1 MTELLNRWKSI
12 LRIKRNRE
20 RSRKL
25 DEKLRKFRL
34 YQNIRDAIGG
44 VDIIGND
51 KQGKKMVFGHGEQAP
66 RKRKLPVSLRDKLN
80 FR

>member
-1 MTELLNRWKSI
+1 MTGGI
-12 LRIKRNRE
+12 LEYKVILDFIIGFHRGECFE

-44 VDIIGND
+44 RYY
-51 KQGKKMVFGHGEQAP
+51 
-66 RKRKLPVSLRDKLN
+66 RK
-80 FR
+80 

>member
-1 MTELLNRWKSI
+1 MLVIDQIIVL
-12 LRIKRNRE
+12 KRLQTMPE

-44 VDIIGND
+44 RYY
-51 KQGKKMVFGHGEQAP
+51 
-66 RKRKLPVSLRDKLN
+66 RK
-80 FR
+80 

>member
-1 MTELLNRWKSI
+1 MKQSEFVSLVKDTFEKNGYTKV
-12 LRIKRNRE
+12 RE

-44 VDIIGND
+44 RYY
-51 KQGKKMVFGHGEQAP
+51 
-66 RKRKLPVSLRDKLN
+66 RK
-80 FR
+80 

>member
-1 MTELLNRWKSI
+1 MKYSGAVFPAIDVTNLIN
-12 LRIKRNRE
+12 E

-25 DEKLRKFRL
+25 DEKLRRFRL

-51 KQGKKMVFGHGEQAP
+51 NQGKKMIYGHGGQAP
-66 RKRKLPVSLRDKLN
+66 P
-80 FR
+80 

>member
-1 MTELLNRWKSI
+1 MKKTITERLMIATIVLSLIGSAEVYAAEMN
-12 LRIKRNRE
+12 NE

-44 VDIIGND
+44 RYY
-51 KQGKKMVFGHGEQAP
+51 
-66 RKRKLPVSLRDKLN
+66 RK
-80 FR
+80 